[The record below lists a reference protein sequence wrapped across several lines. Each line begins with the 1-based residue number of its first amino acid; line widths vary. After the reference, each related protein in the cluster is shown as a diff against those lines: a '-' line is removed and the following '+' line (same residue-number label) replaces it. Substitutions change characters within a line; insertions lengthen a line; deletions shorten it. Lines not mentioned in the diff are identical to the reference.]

1 MYKVPECTEY
11 QSTRMKSVPE
21 CNSGQSW
28 LYPRVPSEESD
39 TRVPDMEEMDLQVE
53 ILWKEL
59 QTGENQ
65 NRKVTAQSVKS

>member
-1 MYKVPECTEY
+1 
-11 QSTRMKSVPE
+11 MKSVPE

-65 NRKVTAQSVKS
+65 NRKLTAQSVKS